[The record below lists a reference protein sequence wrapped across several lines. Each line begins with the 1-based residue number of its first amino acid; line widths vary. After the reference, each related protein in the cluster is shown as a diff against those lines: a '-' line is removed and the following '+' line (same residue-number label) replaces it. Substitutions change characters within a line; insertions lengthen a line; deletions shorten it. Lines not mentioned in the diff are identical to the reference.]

1 MRKTAIGL
9 GILLVFVIF
18 LHSYTQSRVDERLFQ
33 EAKVLIFDKEW
44 EEALEKLDELM
55 GEYPESPWF
64 TQALFWKGK
73 CLEEQSG
80 REAEALEVY
89 KEYLMKRD
97 KNASLAEESEISIID
112 LSFKLYEKGRRSHLK
127 EIESR
132 LRQTD
137 RVVRYYAAITLSY
150 VRDKRAARKGIPIL
164 REILDEEK
172 DDRLRDRA
180 KIALLRIDPEAL
192 ENLEERRY
200 ESKAKILH
208 IRVVDKQGG
217 NEKFSFNI
225 PWALADLALSVIPEE
240 EKVEIKKE
248 GYDIDKIIN
257 ELTEMKG
264 KIIRIE
270 TKNSIINI
278 WID

>member
-1 MRKTAIGL
+1 MRKTAVGL
-9 GILLVFVIF
+9 GILLISMVF
-18 LHSYTQSRVDERLFQ
+18 LHSSIQTRVDERLFL

-44 EEALEKLDELM
+44 EKAQAKLDELM
-55 GEYPESPWF
+55 DEYPESPWF

-73 CLEEQSG
+73 CLEEQEG
-80 REAEALEVY
+80 RESAALGVY
-89 KEYLMKRD
+89 KEYITRRD
-97 KNASLAEESEISIID
+97 KNSNLAEESEISIID
-112 LSFKLYEKGRRSHLK
+112 LSFKLYEKGRRSHLR

-132 LRQTD
+132 LRRPD
-137 RVVRYYAAITLSY
+137 RVVKYYAAITLSY
-150 VRDKRAARKGIPIL
+150 VKDKRVARKGIPVL
-164 REILDEEK
+164 QEILDEEK

-180 KIALLRIDPEAL
+180 KIALLRIDPESL
-192 ENLEERRY
+192 EDLEERKY

-208 IRVVDKQGG
+208 IRVTDLSEK

-240 EKVEIKKE
+240 EKAEIKKE
-248 GYDIDKIIN
+248 GYDIDKIIR
-257 ELTEMKG
+257 ELQEMRG

-270 TKNSIINI
+270 TKNSIISI